1 MQTRKREK
9 VLLECNQQDTKIPI
23 NTYSKEKTTP
33 PPHGAASKI
42 KPQLVAHTVW
52 SEDAFQFSINI
63 EAWRITREGEEES
76 VCCQ

>member
-23 NTYSKEKTTP
+23 NTYSKEKTT

-76 VCCQ
+76 VCYQ